1 MLSGSQTKTPA
12 SAEALTGADF
22 GPSNVR
28 ERQGSPQPSRTE
40 FKLVPRSESNGAAL
54 HRRYISGD
62 CLVILFWRRLS
73 QAPYSPKREMPM
85 TAVVVTHTVGNIDTW
100 LKGGVDRKRIFPNFC
115 SSHRIFRHPDQANR
129 ISIVCENVD
138 LAKLKAT
145 MDSAEA
151 KALIGKHTVIEP
163 IEFYIEV
170 DGGS

>member
-1 MLSGSQTKTPA
+1 
-12 SAEALTGADF
+12 
-22 GPSNVR
+22 
-28 ERQGSPQPSRTE
+28 
-40 FKLVPRSESNGAAL
+40 
-54 HRRYISGD
+54 
-62 CLVILFWRRLS
+62 
-73 QAPYSPKREMPM
+73 M

-100 LKGGVDRKRIFPNFC
+100 LKGGADRKGIFPKFC

-138 LAKLKAT
+138 LVKLKAT

-151 KALIGKHTVIEP
+151 KALIAKHTVIEP